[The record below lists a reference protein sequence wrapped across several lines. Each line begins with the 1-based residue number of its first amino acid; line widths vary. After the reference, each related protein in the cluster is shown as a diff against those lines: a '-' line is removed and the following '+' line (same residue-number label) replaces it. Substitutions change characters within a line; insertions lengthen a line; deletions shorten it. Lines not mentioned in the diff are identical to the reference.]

1 MIQLTV
7 VSFNNEVP
15 QQPLT
20 AVFGTAG
27 GTLGRGADNHLI
39 LPDPKRHVSRLQASV
54 FSDGRCHTIVN
65 LSQANSLMVSGHEVA
80 ANQEMAF
87 APGDHIIVGLFVLLA
102 EAVVPSNA
110 VDQSDTV
117 YANKIAQAA
126 PPVEQ
131 YAESPNSA
139 TGNAEGADFGGILS
153 NGLALSRLSEGLGQD
168 FILQEVSTSA
178 TEVIS
183 ESVAAASAYSL
194 PLPPV
199 PPHASVRYAQSIGFD
214 DLLKDAVH
222 GPAIAAH
229 GAAVIPDN
237 FDPFAMPSYAVRNS
251 EDPLGALAHNAVT
264 LASFED
270 RMLGSLI
277 ETAADTPVETLLQAD
292 PDTASVDPL
301 QLFGESSIL
310 SAPEPASAHS
320 VAMRNDVQ
328 ELDTPFLMPIGRLH
342 LSDGAFANSHV
353 MQTETSVS
361 ASFGDPTAVPD
372 RNQAATAAA
381 YATSTPMVLQVES
394 TLPQK
399 VEQPTSPMRP
409 DQNGVAEVA
418 ANDRRL
424 LLQAFLAG
432 ADLPEDA
439 IMQELTP
446 DLMRLIGQI
455 LASATQGT
463 VELISSR
470 AFVKREVRA
479 DVTMIVVRNNNPLK
493 FLPDGQTALMQMFG
507 RKIPGFM
514 EPVAAMDDAYRDL
527 RAHQIGVVAGMRA
540 ALDDVLQRFDPARL
554 EQHISGHS
562 ILDAVLPVSRK
573 ARMWDHYGKLFRN
586 IQAEAQDDFQSLF
599 GKAFLA
605 AYEEEIERFNQ
616 ESTQ

>member
-15 QQPLT
+15 QRTLS

-27 GTLGRGADNHLI
+27 GTLGRAADNHLV

-54 FSDGRCHTIVN
+54 FSDGRRHTIVN
-65 LSQANSLMVSGHEVA
+65 LSQANSLMVSGREVA
-80 ANQEMAF
+80 ANQKMAF
-87 APGDHIIVGLFVLLA
+87 APGDQIIVGLFVLLA
-102 EAVVPSNA
+102 EAVL
-110 VDQSDTV
+110 QSDAV
-117 YANKIAQAA
+117 FANVIAQSA

-131 YAESPNSA
+131 RAEPPHSA
-139 TGNAEGADFGGILS
+139 NGNAEGANFDDILS
-153 NGLALSRLSEGLGQD
+153 NGLALSGLSGGLGKD
-168 FILQEVSTSA
+168 FMAQEMSA
-178 TEVIS
+178 SPIEVIS

-194 PLPPV
+194 PLLPAHA
-199 PPHASVRYAQSIGFD
+199 HASAPYAQSIGFD
-214 DLLKDAVH
+214 DLLEDAVH
-222 GPAIAAH
+222 GPAIQAH
-229 GAAVIPDN
+229 GAALIPDN
-237 FDPFAMPSYAVRNS
+237 FDPFAMPSCAVRNS
-251 EDPLGALAHNAVT
+251 DDPLRVLGHNAAT

-292 PDTASVDPL
+292 ADTASVDPL

-310 SAPEPASAHS
+310 SAPEPASAQS

-328 ELDTPFLMPIGRLH
+328 ELDTPFLMPIGRLKV
-342 LSDGAFANSHV
+342 SDGEFAKSHI
-353 MQTETSVS
+353 TETGTSVS
-361 ASFGDPTAVPD
+361 ASFGNPAAVPD
-372 RNQAATAAA
+372 RNHAATAAP
-381 YATSTPMVLQVES
+381 YAISTPVVSQVES
-394 TLPQK
+394 TLPEK
-399 VEQPTSPMRP
+399 GEQPTSPMRL
-409 DQNGVAEVA
+409 DQRGVVDVA
-418 ANDRRL
+418 ANERRR
-424 LLQAFLAG
+424 LLQAFLDG
-432 ADLPEDA
+432 ANLPEDT
-439 IMQELTP
+439 ITQELTP

-554 EQHISGHS
+554 DQHISGHS
-562 ILDAVLPVSRK
+562 ILDAVLPVFRK

-586 IQAEAQDDFQSLF
+586 VQAEAQDDFQTLF

-616 ESTQ
+616 GSTQ